1 VGDAQCFLRIILCK
15 FKNKPKHL
23 YTNVALI
30 KHMLQKRNDLE
41 IIELLRR
48 EPNHIRQIASVLNL
62 IPSTVMRIL
71 KNLQKEGIMDYN
83 KEGKNNKYF
92 LKETPETHIYIHM
105 AEYYKLLKILQN
117 VLLRRIIKE
126 LIKSSNGEL
135 IVIYGSYAK
144 GSATNE
150 SDIDIYVETKDQ
162 KLKQELQKISE
173 KINIDIGKIDNNS
186 ALGKEII
193 KNHIIIQN
201 PERFYQM
208 IK

>member
-1 VGDAQCFLRIILCK
+1 
-15 FKNKPKHL
+15 
-23 YTNVALI
+23 
-30 KHMLQKRNDLE
+30 MLQKRNDLE

>member
-1 VGDAQCFLRIILCK
+1 MLENLK
-15 FKNKPKHL
+15 TKHL
-23 YTNVALI
+23 YIIVSLLQ
-30 KHMLQKRNDLE
+30 HMLRKRNDLE
-41 IIELLRR
+41 IIELLRK

>member
-1 VGDAQCFLRIILCK
+1 
-15 FKNKPKHL
+15 
-23 YTNVALI
+23 
-30 KHMLQKRNDLE
+30 MLQKRNDLE
-41 IIELLRR
+41 IIELLRK
-48 EPNHIRQIASVLNL
+48 EPHHIRHIASILNL

-92 LKETPETHIYIHM
+92 LKKTPETQIYLYM
-105 AEYYKLLKILQN
+105 AEYYKLLKSLKN
-117 VLLRRIIKE
+117 VLIRGVIKE
-126 LIKSSNGEL
+126 LIRYTNGGL

-144 GSATNE
+144 GNATNK

-162 KLKQELQKISE
+162 KLKQNLQKISE

-193 KNHIIIQN
+193 KNHVIIQN